1 MSYTFPKSEKLC
13 GQISIDHLYRQGKRF
28 VAWPLRVTYLPIDS
42 ATQVVVWAPKSLFKK
57 AVDRNH
63 LRRLMREAYRLNKD
77 IIEGENMHYQL
88 AFNYIDK
95 EKQPYAIIEKAIC
108 KALKRIANTEP
119 PRGEW
124 KSNEHQDA
132 DTKNI
137 SPACILL

>member
-13 GQISIDHLYRQGKRF
+13 GQINIDHLYRHGKRF

-119 PRGEW
+119 PKGE
-124 KSNEHQDA
+124 
-132 DTKNI
+132 
-137 SPACILL
+137 

>member
-13 GQISIDHLYRQGKRF
+13 GQISIDHLYRHGKRF

-42 ATQVVVWAPKSLFKK
+42 ATQVLVWAPKSLFKK

-77 IIEGENMHYQL
+77 IIGGDNAHYQL

-108 KALKRIANTEP
+108 KALKRISNTEQP
-119 PRGEW
+119 KGE
-124 KSNEHQDA
+124 
-132 DTKNI
+132 
-137 SPACILL
+137 

>member
-13 GQISIDHLYRQGKRF
+13 GQINIDHLYRQGKRF

-95 EKQPYAIIEKAIC
+95 EKQSYAIIEKAIC

-119 PRGEW
+119 PRG
-124 KSNEHQDA
+124 A
-132 DTKNI
+132 
-137 SPACILL
+137 

>member
-95 EKQPYAIIEKAIC
+95 EKQSYAIIEKAIC

-119 PRGEW
+119 PKGE
-124 KSNEHQDA
+124 
-132 DTKNI
+132 
-137 SPACILL
+137 

>member
-119 PRGEW
+119 PRGE
-124 KSNEHQDA
+124 
-132 DTKNI
+132 
-137 SPACILL
+137 

>member
-1 MSYTFPKSEKLC
+1 M
-13 GQISIDHLYRQGKRF
+13 
-28 VAWPLRVTYLPIDS
+28 AWPLRVTYLPIDS

-95 EKQPYAIIEKAIC
+95 EKQSYAIIEKAIC
-108 KALKRIANTEP
+108 KALKRISNTEQP
-119 PRGEW
+119 KGE
-124 KSNEHQDA
+124 
-132 DTKNI
+132 
-137 SPACILL
+137 

>member
-119 PRGEW
+119 PRG
-124 KSNEHQDA
+124 A
-132 DTKNI
+132 
-137 SPACILL
+137 